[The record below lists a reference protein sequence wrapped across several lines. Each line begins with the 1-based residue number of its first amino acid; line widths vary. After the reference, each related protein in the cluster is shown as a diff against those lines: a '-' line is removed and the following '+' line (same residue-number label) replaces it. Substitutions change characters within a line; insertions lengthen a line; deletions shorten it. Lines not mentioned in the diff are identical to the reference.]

1 MSIMDVDKADE
12 KIDYEIIYKKRFEEI
27 ENNIEVLQRLY
38 SVDNGVINKLSSD
51 VNFLKDEVFRH
62 GDILYK
68 IKDNMEILRTNL
80 NILLPKDQ
88 QIFFKDI
95 ISPYPFSLSNIVYIK
110 QKKVYDVTNFLRV

>member
-27 ENNIEVLQRLY
+27 ENNIEALQRLY

-62 GDILYK
+62 NDILYK

-95 ISPYPFSLSNIVYIK
+95 S
-110 QKKVYDVTNFLRV
+110 

>member
-12 KIDYEIIYKKRFEEI
+12 KIDYEILYKKRFEEI

-62 GDILYK
+62 DDILYK

-95 ISPYPFSLSNIVYIK
+95 F
-110 QKKVYDVTNFLRV
+110 

>member
-1 MSIMDVDKADE
+1 MSIMDVDKVDE
-12 KIDYEIIYKKRFEEI
+12 KIDYEILYKKRFEEI
-27 ENNIEVLQRLY
+27 ENNIEVLQRQY

-62 GDILYK
+62 DDILYK

-95 ISPYPFSLSNIVYIK
+95 F
-110 QKKVYDVTNFLRV
+110 

>member
-12 KIDYEIIYKKRFEEI
+12 KIDYEILYKKRFEEI
-27 ENNIEVLQRLY
+27 ETNIKNIQRQY
-38 SVDNGVINKLSSD
+38 SVDNDTINKLSSE

-62 GDILYK
+62 NDILYK

-80 NILLPKDQ
+80 NILLSKDQ

-95 ISPYPFSLSNIVYIK
+95 F
-110 QKKVYDVTNFLRV
+110 

>member
-62 GDILYK
+62 DDILYK

-95 ISPYPFSLSNIVYIK
+95 F
-110 QKKVYDVTNFLRV
+110 

>member
-12 KIDYEIIYKKRFEEI
+12 KIDYEVLYKKRFEEI

-62 GDILYK
+62 NDILYK

-95 ISPYPFSLSNIVYIK
+95 F
-110 QKKVYDVTNFLRV
+110 

>member
-27 ENNIEVLQRLY
+27 ENNIEALQRLY

-62 GDILYK
+62 NDILYK

-95 ISPYPFSLSNIVYIK
+95 F
-110 QKKVYDVTNFLRV
+110 

>member
-12 KIDYEIIYKKRFEEI
+12 KIDYEILYKKRFEEI
-27 ENNIEVLQRLY
+27 ENNIEVLQRQY
-38 SVDNGVINKLSSD
+38 SVDNDTINKLSSE

-62 GDILYK
+62 DDILYK

-95 ISPYPFSLSNIVYIK
+95 F
-110 QKKVYDVTNFLRV
+110 

>member
-12 KIDYEIIYKKRFEEI
+12 KIDYEILYKKRFEEI

-62 GDILYK
+62 DDILYK
-68 IKDNMEILRTNL
+68 IKDNMETLRTNL

-95 ISPYPFSLSNIVYIK
+95 F
-110 QKKVYDVTNFLRV
+110 

>member
-1 MSIMDVDKADE
+1 MSIMDIDKADE

-51 VNFLKDEVFRH
+51 INFLKDEVFRH
-62 GDILYK
+62 DDILYK

-95 ISPYPFSLSNIVYIK
+95 F
-110 QKKVYDVTNFLRV
+110 

>member
-27 ENNIEVLQRLY
+27 ENNIEVLHRLY

-62 GDILYK
+62 DDILYK

-80 NILLPKDQ
+80 NILLPNDQ

-95 ISPYPFSLSNIVYIK
+95 F
-110 QKKVYDVTNFLRV
+110 

>member
-1 MSIMDVDKADE
+1 MSIMDIDKADE

-27 ENNIEVLQRLY
+27 ENNIEVLQRQY

-62 GDILYK
+62 DDILYK

-95 ISPYPFSLSNIVYIK
+95 F
-110 QKKVYDVTNFLRV
+110 

>member
-1 MSIMDVDKADE
+1 MSIMDIDKADE
-12 KIDYEIIYKKRFEEI
+12 NIDYEIIYKKRFEEI

-38 SVDNGVINKLSSD
+38 SVDNGIINKLSSD
-51 VNFLKDEVFRH
+51 VNFLKDEIFRH
-62 GDILYK
+62 DDILYK

-95 ISPYPFSLSNIVYIK
+95 F
-110 QKKVYDVTNFLRV
+110 

>member
-95 ISPYPFSLSNIVYIK
+95 S
-110 QKKVYDVTNFLRV
+110 

>member
-62 GDILYK
+62 NDILYK

-95 ISPYPFSLSNIVYIK
+95 S
-110 QKKVYDVTNFLRV
+110 

>member
-12 KIDYEIIYKKRFEEI
+12 KIDYEVLYKKRFEEI

-62 GDILYK
+62 DDILYK

-95 ISPYPFSLSNIVYIK
+95 F
-110 QKKVYDVTNFLRV
+110 

>member
-12 KIDYEIIYKKRFEEI
+12 KIDYEILYKKRCEEI
-27 ENNIEVLQRLY
+27 ETNIKNIQRQY
-38 SVDNGVINKLSSD
+38 SVDNDTINKLSSE

-62 GDILYK
+62 NDILYK

-80 NILLPKDQ
+80 NILLSKDQ

-95 ISPYPFSLSNIVYIK
+95 F
-110 QKKVYDVTNFLRV
+110 